1 VGAALLQIVQDF
13 KPPDGGFS
21 PVPYALLCKAIELEL
36 KSRHLVEAHLPGGA
50 RQPEVKEK
58 FGHDISK
65 AYRELPDYQVL
76 TAEEFEVLDKA
87 STIYKT
93 NKGFDYIA
101 VFDMA
106 TGYSRFP
113 DLDALDAVARK
124 LLKGEPR

>member
-1 VGAALLQIVQDF
+1 
-13 KPPDGGFS
+13 
-21 PVPYALLCKAIELEL
+21 
-36 KSRHLVEAHLPGGA
+36 
-50 RQPEVKEK
+50 
-58 FGHDISK
+58 
-65 AYRELPDYQVL
+65 L

-113 DLDALDAVARK
+113 DLDPLDAVARK